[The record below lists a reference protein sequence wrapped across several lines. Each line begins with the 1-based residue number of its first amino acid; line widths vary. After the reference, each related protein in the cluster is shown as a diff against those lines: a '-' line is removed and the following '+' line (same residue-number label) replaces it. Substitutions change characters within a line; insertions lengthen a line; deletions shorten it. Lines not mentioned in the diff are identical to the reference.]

1 MNKTVLHRLGYSLVV
16 VATAV
21 SIMACAD
28 GAPVSPSR
36 RSELSTQRA
45 AAATNSVNDNR
56 AAELGTCDSLR
67 VPEGNKVAFHV
78 YADGVQI
85 YRWNGASWTFVA
97 PSASLSADPQ
107 GKSTVGT
114 HYAGPTWQTVSGGK
128 VVGVV
133 TKRCVPDRNAIPW
146 LLLSAIPDDGPGVFQ
161 RTTFIQRV
169 NTVGGNAPS
178 APGSFTGEET
188 SVPYAAEYFF
198 YRPQ

>member
-1 MNKTVLHRLGYSLVV
+1 MNNIALHWLGHSYVV
-16 VATAV
+16 VAAATLIV
-21 SIMACAD
+21 ACAD
-28 GAPVSPSR
+28 PAPLAPAR
-36 RSELSTQRA
+36 RSDLSAQRA
-45 AAATNSVNDNR
+45 AATANSVNDNR

-67 VPEGNKVAFHV
+67 VPQGNKVAFHV
-78 YADGVQI
+78 YAEGVQI

-107 GKSTVGT
+107 GMSTVGT

-146 LLLSAIPDDGPGVFQ
+146 LLLSAIPDNGPGVFQ

-188 SVPYAAEYFF
+188 SVPYTAEYFF